1 MFYLSPDDIVDDTSF
16 TDYTI
21 NVTHII
27 YDKSKA
33 TDGTFYNES
42 GYSIIKKYVFIPDT
56 DYWYINLTEEYGD
69 DTVHMIML
77 SVSESNDMAHFSKHT
92 IATYDAETKNY
103 DVTVLE
109 DENEMEIPDEDYD
122 TNILFTPHGISSD
135 KIDNSH
141 IDILIPYNVLN
152 EEEILP
158 TNIHIYFNSTEI
170 SSTTSYQNSWFGT
183 DGFTT
188 EDNRVVQNNKHYW
201 KIGVKFNMSD
211 NIPQILSGTNISTA
225 NDYMKNGGVDSESDG
240 CELFNA
246 ILEGKSTVT
255 KQRSVLVTVKYNIGT
270 KEHKGYYKLVQ
281 PGFAESRKIPVVNMS
296 IDKQLNQLEKAN
308 NIENGVLCN
317 QVQFFV
323 NVDISDFDENV
334 WGSIASDNDV
344 TLNFDIKNCKTDYD
358 FIEKYSIESATET
371 YTLHSYND
379 IENDDFAEDT
389 STGQPHSINYCS
401 IKTYLVDNDITDP
414 YNMSQNELDESH
426 ISLIRNT
433 FETDTNH
440 SDTEDNC
447 VLSNAELNPPA
458 ISIES
463 EDGLVLEKKYMT

>member
-1 MFYLSPDDIVDDTSF
+1 
-16 TDYTI
+16 
-21 NVTHII
+21 
-27 YDKSKA
+27 
-33 TDGTFYNES
+33 
-42 GYSIIKKYVFIPDT
+42 
-56 DYWYINLTEEYGD
+56 
-69 DTVHMIML
+69 
-77 SVSESNDMAHFSKHT
+77 
-92 IATYDAETKNY
+92 
-103 DVTVLE
+103 
-109 DENEMEIPDEDYD
+109 
-122 TNILFTPHGISSD
+122 
-135 KIDNSH
+135 
-141 IDILIPYNVLN
+141 
-152 EEEILP
+152 
-158 TNIHIYFNSTEI
+158 
-170 SSTTSYQNSWFGT
+170 
-183 DGFTT
+183 
-188 EDNRVVQNNKHYW
+188 
-201 KIGVKFNMSD
+201 MSD

-379 IENDDFAEDT
+379 IENDDFEDK
-389 STGQPHSINYCS
+389 STHEPINYCS

-433 FETDTNH
+433 FETDTDH

-447 VLSNAELNPPA
+447 VLSNDEPNPPTT
-458 ISIES
+458 SIKS
-463 EDGLVLEKKYMT
+463 EDGLVLKKEYMT